1 MNKGFFIIILIT
13 LLFVYGTRSPHCF
26 DPKGDYNDP
35 VIIQATKSS
44 LIIRK
49 DKDRNYLIDDSDI
62 KYYTDNKNLVESFNN
77 ELKSRGLTY
86 TPSVR
91 VDRTR
96 GNRGERYINPL
107 EMYIIN
113 EIIPVNGRETRDEV
127 RRPVIDTQNVHDT
140 YVQKQLKSTY
150 KTVKNDAGCNYFD
163 EKDILNHASNLKKD
177 TKNLGNIIKQIKD
190 RNSSVTNF
198 DSDNEYTILK
208 NTWMSGNENV
218 KEQIINNLLDCEE
231 DKILVCPTGT
241 TSRII
246 ESTYID
252 NPENMPKTKD
262 MFTTEMLSKASLIRN
277 TLDSSISHL
286 TDEEQSTIL
295 KRNIIKS
302 YKNDYKNILS
312 DNQINDFTKDWIDFI

>member
-1 MNKGFFIIILIT
+1 MNKAFFIIIFII
-13 LLFVYGTRSPHCF
+13 FVVYRNSLVFKKSNGPLSIA
-26 DPKGDYNDP
+26 P

-44 LIIRK
+44 LIISK
-49 DKDRNYLIDDSDI
+49 NKDRNYLIDDSDI
-62 KYYTDNKNLVESFNN
+62 KYYTDNKNLVKSFNN

-86 TPSVR
+86 TPSFTEVAR
-91 VDRTR
+91 DTR
-96 GNRGERYINPL
+96 GNTGRRYINPL
-107 EMYIIN
+107 ELYIIN
-113 EIIPVNGRETRDEV
+113 EIIPDIPTQ
-127 RRPVIDTQNVHDT
+127 RPVVDTQNVHDT
-140 YVQKQLKSTY
+140 YVQQQLKSTY
-150 KTVKNDAGCNYFD
+150 KTVKTQKVGEDTCNYFK
-163 EKDILNHASNLKKD
+163 ENDILNHALKSKKD

-208 NTWMSGNENV
+208 NTWMIANDNV
-218 KEQIINNLLDCEE
+218 KDQIINNLLDCEE
-231 DKILVCPTGT
+231 NTQLVCPTGT

-252 NPENMPKTKD
+252 NPEDMPKTKD

-286 TDEEQSTIL
+286 PDDEQSTIL

-312 DNQINDFTKDWIDFI
+312 DNQINDFTKDWIDMI